1 MSQVRTGNF
10 RKIIST
16 FEVAQPF
23 DEVVSILSY
32 KAKHKQVSV
41 DINLIN
47 LEPDTLI
54 RTDKRRIMQVMLNLV
69 SNALKFTPRD
79 GKIEIR
85 CKKITN

>member
-1 MSQVRTGNF
+1 LSQVRTGNF

-41 DINLIN
+41 DINFVN

-54 RTDKRRIMQVMLNLV
+54 RTDKRRIMQVVLNLV
-69 SNALKFTPRD
+69 SNALKFTSRD
-79 GKIEIR
+79 GKIQIK
-85 CKKITN
+85 CKMITN